1 MNKTYKFL
9 PWDTRF
15 FGYKIAFLKSNN
27 IESNALQIIL
37 NKLKSEQFKLIYWYV
52 APDDTVSNDSAKII
66 GAKLVDEKITYIKNI
81 SNYSSSPKIP
91 LNIYSINTSFQN
103 NKLKSLALQSGE
115 FSRFRI
121 DNNFKNNEFEK
132 LYTTWIEKSI
142 KRIIAKDVL
151 VYKKHNNIS
160 GLITIG
166 IKNKRGNIGLVAVD
180 KNARGKSIGEKIMH
194 SAISKFIEWN
204 LKYIQVVTQKANKI
218 GCKFYESFG
227 FEIEKI
233 ENIYHIWL

>member
-1 MNKTYKFL
+1 MSNNYKL
-9 PWDTRF
+9 LNWDTNF
-15 FGYKIAFLKSNN
+15 FGYKVARLNFAH
-27 IESNALQIIL
+27 IEKNDLINIL
-37 NKLKSEQFKLIYWYV
+37 NKLKSEQYKLIYWYV

-66 GAKLVDEKITYIKNI
+66 DAKLVDEKITYIKNI
-81 SNYSSSPKIP
+81 SNYSSSKIP
-91 LNIYSINTSFQN
+91 LNIYSINTSSQN

-151 VYKKHNNIS
+151 VYKEHNNIS

-194 SAISKFIEWN
+194 AAISKFIEWN